1 MSYWLAALVIVD
13 GLVTRNNFAWAG
25 LPRALM
31 VLSVVTVAVLEL
43 YRSGVRLDAPAAA
56 IVGIIGAMVVAASY
70 RATLDGL
77 ALWLVYLGAF
87 ALARSV
93 QRDWLGDVARA
104 GVLVAVFE
112 LWLLIMPPP
121 EGAWQRNVIGAVLV
135 VCLAA
140 SFGWK
145 TDPEWHRLRKWGISL
160 AILIGIFATGS
171 RGAMAGA
178 FVSACVM
185 FFPRALVA
193 APALAVA
200 LISIRPL
207 ESAVRIVAWS
217 SGVRAWLDNFAFGL
231 GPGRLEFAVFVNRG
245 WLTTHSHNAYI
256 SLCAQ
261 VGLIGLVV
269 LAAFCA
275 VTARVNLGRAAIAA
289 LAGVAAHSIVDDPL
303 LALPVG
309 LMLCLCLIESRDAS
323 NSHILSSVTGDMSSV

>member
-1 MSYWLAALVIVD
+1 MSYYLAALVIVD
-13 GLVTRNNFAWAG
+13 GLVTRNDFAWAG

-31 VLSVVTVAVLEL
+31 VLSIVVVAVIEL

-56 IVGIIGAMVVAASY
+56 IVGIIGAMVVAESH

-93 QRDWLGDVARA
+93 RRDWLGDVARA
-104 GVLVAVFE
+104 GALVAVFE
-112 LWLLIMPPP
+112 LWLRIMPPP
-121 EGAWQRNVIGAVLV
+121 EGAWNRNVIGAVLV

-140 SFGWK
+140 SFGWES
-145 TDPEWHRLRKWGISL
+145 DPEWHRLRRWGVSL

-185 FFPRALVA
+185 FFPRALVTV
-193 APALAVA
+193 PALAGA
-200 LISIRPL
+200 LIVMRPYQ
-207 ESAVRIVAWS
+207 SAVRIEYWS
-217 SGVRAWLDNFAFGL
+217 NGVRAWIDNFAFGL
-231 GPGRLEFAVFVNRG
+231 GPGRLEFPVFDHGR
-245 WLTTHSHNAYI
+245 WLMMHVHNAYI
-256 SLCAQ
+256 SLAAQ

-269 LAAFCA
+269 LAAFCV
-275 VTARVNLGRAAIAA
+275 VTARVNIGRAAIAA

-309 LMLCLCLIESRDAS
+309 LMLCLCLVESCSA
-323 NSHILSSVTGDMSSV
+323 LSQVT

>member
-1 MSYWLAALVIVD
+1 MSYYLAALVIVD

-31 VLSVVTVAVLEL
+31 VLSVVAVAVLEL
-43 YRSGVRLDAPAAA
+43 YRSGVRLDAPAAV
-56 IVGIIGAMVVAASY
+56 IVGIVGAMVVAASY

-93 QRDWLGDVARA
+93 KRDWFSDVARA
-104 GVLVAVFE
+104 GALVAVFAV
-112 LWLLIMPPP
+112 WLRIMLPP
-121 EGAWQRNVIGAVLV
+121 EGAWNANVIGAVLV

-140 SFGWK
+140 SFGLK
-145 TDPEWHRLRKWGISL
+145 AVPEWHRLRKWGVSL
-160 AILIGIFATGS
+160 AILIGIFAIGS

-178 FVSACVM
+178 FVAACVM
-185 FFPRALVA
+185 FYPRALVA
-193 APALAVA
+193 APVLVGA
-200 LISIRPL
+200 LIVMRPYQ
-207 ESAVRIVAWS
+207 SAVRIEYWS
-217 SGVRAWLDNFAFGL
+217 NGVRAWLDNFAFGL
-231 GPGRLEFAVFVNRG
+231 GPGRLEFPIFENGR
-245 WLTTHSHNAYI
+245 WIITHSHNAYI
-256 SLCAQ
+256 SLAAQ

-303 LALPVG
+303 IALPVG
-309 LMLCLCLIESRDAS
+309 LMLCLCLIGHGDSS
-323 NSHILSSVTGDMSSV
+323 NSHRLSSVTGDLTGV

>member
-1 MSYWLAALVIVD
+1 MSYYLAALVIVD

-31 VLSVVTVAVLEL
+31 VLSVIAVAVLEL
-43 YRSGVRLDAPAAA
+43 YRSGVRLDAPPAA

-70 RATLDGL
+70 RAPLDGL

-87 ALARSV
+87 ALARLV
-93 QRDWLGDVARA
+93 KRDWLGDVARA
-104 GVLVAVFE
+104 GALVAVFE
-112 LWLLIMPPP
+112 LWLRIMPPP
-121 EGAWQRNVIGAVLV
+121 EGAWNRNVIGAVLV

-140 SFGWK
+140 SFGWEASH
-145 TDPEWHRLRKWGISL
+145 EWHTLRKWGISL
-160 AILIGIFATGS
+160 AILVVIFATGS

-185 FFPRALVA
+185 FFPRALIA

-200 LISIRPL
+200 LIMIRPL
-207 ESAVRIVAWS
+207 ESATRIVAWS
-217 SGVRAWLDNFAFGL
+217 SGVRAWLDNFAFGI
-231 GPGRLEFAVFVNRG
+231 GPGQLEFTMFSYNR
-245 WLTTHSHNAYI
+245 WIITHSHNAYI

-269 LAAFCA
+269 LAAFCV
-275 VTARVNLGRAAIAA
+275 VTARVNLGRPAIAM
-289 LAGVAAHSIVDDPL
+289 LAGVAAHSSVDDPL

-323 NSHILSSVTGDMSSV
+323 NSHILSSVTGDLSAV